1 MKQQYVMLGVIF
13 LTEEM
18 HLVYLTTR

>member
-1 MKQQYVMLGVIF
+1 LYPDKHELKIF

-18 HLVYLTTR
+18 HKVELTIQN